1 MKISNTNTLGAK
13 GRGLPYPV
21 TLNPELYLSRTN
33 GKFNKSTNGTI
44 YVNEWIDPY
53 SGLKATQDTGDYR
66 PELVDDGVKFDGVD
80 DVLTVGESNFN
91 FDTKSFTF
99 GCLVNFK
106 LDSDNSSIIFSNRPN
121 WTGGQQGFGIFYYN
135 NEIWIRMCDGN
146 DNLDT
151 TVAVNDE
158 QWHSIVGVWNA
169 DEGKIEMFVGGI
181 LVGSN
186 TNANFVGVNMN
197 NKEVVTGKDNEGDAF
212 SGYLDEHVLYYKKLT
227 TSQIQNYD
235 NYTKQLKGIA

>member
-80 DVLTVGESNFN
+80 DYMDVGDIKEINGATSLSLSLWFN
-91 FDTKSFTF
+91 NITIKT
-99 GCLVNFK
+99 
-106 LDSDNSSIIFSNRPN
+106 
-121 WTGGQQGFGIFYYN
+121 
-135 NEIWIRMCDGN
+135 
-146 DNLDT
+146 
-151 TVAVNDE
+151 
-158 QWHSIVGVWNA
+158 QWLFI
-169 DEGKIEMFVGGI
+169 KK
-181 LVGSN
+181 GSN
-186 TNANFVGVNMN
+186 NNMIQAFIYDDLNILRTRFDIDGTEEIHDLSYNDTNKWHNYL
-197 NKEVVTGKDNEGDAF
+197 VVFE
-212 SGYLDEHVLYYKKLT
+212 SGYLYIYIDNEEKISVNVGSQLDVNGGDYRIGSKDNFVYYFDGFLDENLIYPYALSR
-227 TSQIQNYD
+227 SQITNLY
-235 NYTKQLKGIA
+235 NYTKQLKGI